1 MSKIVIIWNSVVSL
15 LKIITSFTKTK
26 KDDQVL
32 EKLDYIIEQV
42 SSVSEDDVAKLKQV
56 SKDTLTSLKEIKE
69 VLKK

>member
-1 MSKIVIIWNSVVSL
+1 MSKLLIVWNSLVSL

-32 EKLDYIIEQV
+32 EKIDYIIEQV
-42 SSVSEDDVAKLKQV
+42 SSVSEEDVAKLKQV
-56 SKDTLTSLKEIKE
+56 SKDTITSLKEIKE

>member
-1 MSKIVIIWNSVVSL
+1 MSKLLIVWNSVVSL

-42 SSVSEDDVAKLKQV
+42 SSVSENDVAKLKQV
-56 SKDTLTSLKEIKE
+56 SKDTLTTLKEIKE

>member
-1 MSKIVIIWNSVVSL
+1 MGKILIIWNSVVSL

-32 EKLDYIIEQV
+32 EKIDYIIEQV